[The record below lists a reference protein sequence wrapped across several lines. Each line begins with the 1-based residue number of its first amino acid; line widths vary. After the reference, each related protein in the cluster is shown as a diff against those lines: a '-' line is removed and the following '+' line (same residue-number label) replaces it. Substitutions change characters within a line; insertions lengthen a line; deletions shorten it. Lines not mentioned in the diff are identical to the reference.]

1 MRWQACQGVYS
12 SLQVWCNH
20 IKTGEDAV
28 AISLVTQSQLLSWL
42 GSLLQYVKFT
52 CTMHVYRLLT
62 CVIRYRRHGYRTDSV
77 LEMERHSELFV
88 KALSVCEL
96 MAQQPALRVLLL
108 LPTRHTKLSLLADQ
122 KCDDDHKVCTRL

>member
-1 MRWQACQGVYS
+1 MHVCVQDVDMRY
-12 SLQVWCNH
+12 
-20 IKTGEDAV
+20 
-28 AISLVTQSQLLSWL
+28 LLSL
-42 GSLLQYVKFT
+42 
-52 CTMHVYRLLT
+52 
-62 CVIRYRRHGYRTDSV
+62 RTDSV